1 MGFFSTSVAV
11 LAAVSL
17 ARGLSTCASTGA
29 RPQYDYVIVGAGAG
43 GGPLATRL
51 AEAGFSG
58 KISSSSATAG
68 ISLTAVYSAGG

>member
-17 ARGLSTCASTGA
+17 ARGLSTCVSGA